1 MPGYRFFRP
10 HPALAAV
17 VEAIWDHD
25 VPETG
30 AAPTVVMPVVS
41 PTLCFHYRVPP
52 AICFNYRPSFHPDD
66 WRQPGRYRITGA
78 QSHAARLRPIGP
90 VGGVMVRLRPEAAA
104 RLTGVSMRQFHD
116 AAFSIDDVFRPAE
129 VSLLD
134 ERLAEAADPAG
145 RVAAVQDF
153 LVRHLRDG
161 EPESVAR
168 HAARL
173 LRHDPGLSIRRLASV
188 LDVSERHLSRCF
200 HREIGA
206 PPKQFARI
214 VRIGKVVA
222 AARGPDSDWTS
233 VAASC
238 GFTDQAHMIREFN
251 AMVGRP
257 PEAFFRVT
265 SLRDLAAPGVSRA
278 ESDFYN
284 TFVRE
289 TANLPSG

>member
-1 MPGYRFFRP
+1 MPGYSFFPP
-10 HPALAAV
+10 HPALAPV

-30 AAPTVVMPVVS
+30 IVPTVVMPIVS
-41 PTLCFHYRVPP
+41 PTLCFHYRIPP
-52 AICFNYRPSFHPDD
+52 AISFQYRPPSGQED
-66 WRQPGRYRITGA
+66 WRQPGRFRITGS
-78 QSHAARLRPIGP
+78 QSRAVRLRPVGR

-104 RLTGVSMRQFHD
+104 RLTGASMRQFHD
-116 AAFSIDDVFRPAE
+116 AAYSIDDVFRPAE

-134 ERLAEAADPAG
+134 ERLAAADDPAT
-145 RVAAVQDF
+145 RVAAVQVF
-153 LVRHLRDG
+153 LIRHLRDD
-161 EPESVAR
+161 EPDSVAR
-168 HAARL
+168 RAARL
-173 LRHDPGLSIRRLASV
+173 MRRDPRLSVGRLASL

-200 HREIGA
+200 HGEIGV

-214 VRIGKVVA
+214 VRIGKVIA
-222 AARGPDSDWTS
+222 AARGPDSDWPG

-257 PEAFFRVT
+257 PDAFFRVT
-265 SLRDLAAPGVSRA
+265 SLRYLAAPGVSRA

-289 TANLPSG
+289 TASLASG

>member
-1 MPGYRFFRP
+1 MPGYSFFPP
-10 HPALAAV
+10 HPRLAAV
-17 VEAIWDHD
+17 IEAIWDHD
-25 VPETG
+25 VPDTD

-41 PTLCFHYRVPP
+41 PTLCFHYRIPP
-52 AICFNYRPSFHPDD
+52 AISFQHRPSSHSND
-66 WRQPGRYRITGA
+66 WRQPGRFRITGA
-78 QSHAARLRPIGP
+78 QGRAVRLRPVGP

-104 RLTGVSMRQFHD
+104 RLTGASMRQFHD
-116 AAFSIDDVFRPAE
+116 SAFSIDDVFRATE

-134 ERLAEAADPAG
+134 ERLAEANDPAT

-153 LVRHLRDG
+153 MLRHLRDG
-161 EPESVAR
+161 EQDSVAR

-173 LRHDPGLSIRRLASV
+173 LRHDPSLSIRRLALL

-200 HREIGA
+200 QGEIGV

-214 VRIGKVVA
+214 ARIGKVVA
-222 AARGPDSDWTS
+222 AARGPDSDWTD

-238 GFTDQAHMIREFN
+238 GFTDQAHLIKEFN

-257 PEAFFRVT
+257 PDAFFRVT
-265 SLRDLAAPGVSRA
+265 SLRDRAAPGVSRA

-289 TANLPSG
+289 TATLPPA